1 MTQIGVAM
9 QQADVAIWQNSYY
22 IQATYCR
29 LGNFCIKNNSC
40 ENFCGVKFSRFVRSA
55 KFFNGWWLRCG
66 WAPGE
71 FLLVLPGIGRAR
83 YCWLCIVVVLIFT
96 SGGVDLCAYL
106 SIDHHCASFFFR
118 VFNFRGWPR
127 PRNYFNSKIFPI
139 YGTYSHTMYICTFGM
154 QTMQCQSS
162 VWGLRSSSRSSGVL
176 PSIMWHFAAACH
188 SQVSLSPLD
197 GIFSCNFH
205 DFHDGVHDVKHVR
218 NQHNNLR
225 LFWRVFWYSIRQGR

>member
-1 MTQIGVAM
+1 MWMSAWRVSSSTTRYWESQVLLA
-9 QQADVAIWQNSYY
+9 VYS
-22 IQATYCR
+22 CR
-29 LGNFCIKNNSC
+29 FDIHLRG
-40 ENFCGVKFSRFVRSA
+40 CGLARILIHWSS
-55 KFFNGWWLRCG
+55 LRK
-66 WAPGE
+66 
-71 FLLVLPGIGRAR
+71 
-83 YCWLCIVVVLIFT
+83 
-96 SGGVDLCAYL
+96 
-106 SIDHHCASFFFR
+106 FFFR

-218 NQHNNLR
+218 SQHNNLR
-225 LFWRVFWYSIRQGR
+225 LCWRVFWYSIRQGR